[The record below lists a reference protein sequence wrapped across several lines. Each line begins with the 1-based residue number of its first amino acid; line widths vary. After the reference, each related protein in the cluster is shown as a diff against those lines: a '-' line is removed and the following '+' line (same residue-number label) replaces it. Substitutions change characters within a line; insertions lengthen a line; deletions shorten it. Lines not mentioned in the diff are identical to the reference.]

1 MAAPM
6 PDAPAS
12 TVAEARSASSRSRR
26 RRWASLSWRVKT
38 GVVIVGVVILMAV
51 IGPSIAP
58 YDPSAVSGAIL
69 QPPSWSHLLGTTQT
83 GQDVLSQM
91 LVGARTSVVVGLVA
105 GSVATF
111 IGVVI
116 GMAAGFLGGTSD
128 DLLSVFTNVFIVIPA
143 LPLLIMITAYI
154 KNAGDLVI
162 ALVIALIGWAFTA
175 RLIRAQTLSLRN
187 RDFILAARASGEGTP
202 RLLFS
207 EVLPNVGAIIAS
219 GFLFS
224 VIFAI
229 LTQASLAFLGLG
241 NPSEWSWG
249 TILYWAQNNEA
260 LSVGAWWWFVPPGV
274 CIALLGAAL
283 SMINFGIDELINPRL
298 RTRPRSRR
306 TRRDQAD
313 EAERLLPAT
322 GDDFVTTTG
331 LADPDGAPT

>member
-1 MAAPM
+1 MRWLI
-6 PDAPAS
+6 
-12 TVAEARSASSRSRR
+12 RSDGRR
-26 RRWASLSWRVKT
+26 LPGPRWGSLSGRVKT
-38 GVVIVGVVILMAV
+38 GLIIVGVFVLIA
-51 IGPSIAP
+51 IFGPFIAP
-58 YDPSAVSGAIL
+58 YNPSALSSDVLSG
-69 QPPSWSHLLGTTQT
+69 PSWAHLLGTTQT

-91 LVGARTSVVVGLVA
+91 LVGTRTSVVVGLVA
-105 GSVATF
+105 GTLATF
-111 IGVVI
+111 IGVIV
-116 GMAAGFLGGTSD
+116 GMSAGFLGGTSD
-128 DLLSVFTNVFIVIPA
+128 DLLSLVTNVFIVIPA

-162 ALVIALIGWAFTA
+162 AVVIALLGWAFTG
-175 RLIRAQTLSLRN
+175 RVIRAQTLSLRG

-202 RLLFS
+202 RLLWS
-207 EVLPNVGAIIAS
+207 EIMPNVGAIIAS

-283 SMINFGIDELINPRL
+283 SMVNFGVDELINPRL
-298 RTRPRSRR
+298 RSRRIDTPGPDDAERPRSM
-306 TRRDQAD
+306 AD
-313 EAERLLPAT
+313 EDFVSTEGVAERS
-322 GDDFVTTTG
+322 G
-331 LADPDGAPT
+331 GAV

>member
-1 MAAPM
+1 MAASIP
-6 PDAPAS
+6 S
-12 TVAEARSASSRSRR
+12 VWQRR
-26 RRWASLSWRVKT
+26 PWASLSGRVKA
-38 GVVIVGVVILMAV
+38 GLAIVGLVILVAI

-58 YDPSAVSGAIL
+58 YDPSAISGAIL

-91 LVGARTSVVVGLVA
+91 LVGTRTSVVIGLVA
-105 GSVATF
+105 GALATF

-116 GMAAGFLGGTSD
+116 GMTAGFLGGTTD
-128 DLLSVFTNVFIVIPA
+128 DLLSLLTNVFIVIPA

-154 KNAGDLVI
+154 KNAGDLVL
-162 ALVIALIGWAFTA
+162 ALVIAFIGWAFTG
-175 RLIRAQTLSLRN
+175 RIIRAQTLSLRR

-207 EVLPNVGAIIAS
+207 EILPNVGAIIAS

-224 VIFAI
+224 VILAI

-260 LSVGAWWWFVPPGV
+260 LSVGAWWWFVPPGIA
-274 CIALLGAAL
+274 IALLGAAL
-283 SMINFGIDELINPRL
+283 SMINFGIDQLINPRL
-298 RTRPRSRR
+298 RSRTRSR
-306 TRRDQAD
+306 QAEDGQQD
-313 EAERLLPAT
+313 EAERLLSPT
-322 GDDFVTTTG
+322 GDDFVSTTG
-331 LADPDGAPT
+331 MAEPQGETT